1 MTSGA
6 KKRMTKKIY
15 FSHNLEIIKNE
26 RGHLMK
32 IKTSYLIYAVIGTV
46 FAGLSMFT
54 DIFEKGN
61 FEAIFS
67 NLGMIIGLSIS
78 AYILITMAKS
88 FIDLVIKELKKKL
101 LKILSIMLLAVIW
114 TILFAYVLL
123 HGSSDIL
130 YSVMGV
136 SVAAC
141 YVFLAFYQ
149 KKGNH
154 THE

>member
-1 MTSGA
+1 M
-6 KKRMTKKIY
+6 
-15 FSHNLEIIKNE
+15 
-26 RGHLMK
+26 
-32 IKTSYLIYAVIGTV
+32 
-46 FAGLSMFT
+46 
-54 DIFEKGN
+54 
-61 FEAIFS
+61 
-67 NLGMIIGLSIS
+67 
-78 AYILITMAKS
+78 
-88 FIDLVIKELKKKL
+88 KL
-101 LKILSIMLLAVIW
+101 LKILSLMLLAAIW

-154 THE
+154 KHE

>member
-1 MTSGA
+1 M
-6 KKRMTKKIY
+6 
-15 FSHNLEIIKNE
+15 
-26 RGHLMK
+26 
-32 IKTSYLIYAVIGTV
+32 
-46 FAGLSMFT
+46 
-54 DIFEKGN
+54 
-61 FEAIFS
+61 
-67 NLGMIIGLSIS
+67 
-78 AYILITMAKS
+78 
-88 FIDLVIKELKKKL
+88 KL
-101 LKILSIMLLAVIW
+101 LKILSILLLAVIW
-114 TILFAYVLL
+114 TILFTFVLL

>member
-1 MTSGA
+1 M
-6 KKRMTKKIY
+6 
-15 FSHNLEIIKNE
+15 
-26 RGHLMK
+26 
-32 IKTSYLIYAVIGTV
+32 
-46 FAGLSMFT
+46 
-54 DIFEKGN
+54 
-61 FEAIFS
+61 
-67 NLGMIIGLSIS
+67 
-78 AYILITMAKS
+78 
-88 FIDLVIKELKKKL
+88 KL

-123 HGSSDIL
+123 IL

>member
-1 MTSGA
+1 M
-6 KKRMTKKIY
+6 
-15 FSHNLEIIKNE
+15 
-26 RGHLMK
+26 
-32 IKTSYLIYAVIGTV
+32 
-46 FAGLSMFT
+46 
-54 DIFEKGN
+54 
-61 FEAIFS
+61 
-67 NLGMIIGLSIS
+67 
-78 AYILITMAKS
+78 
-88 FIDLVIKELKKKL
+88 KL

-114 TILFAYVLL
+114 TILFAYVIL

-154 THE
+154 THEWKSLSPDSLKTTQCITSTFFPTLQLSSFTLVKPSTY

>member
-1 MTSGA
+1 M
-6 KKRMTKKIY
+6 
-15 FSHNLEIIKNE
+15 
-26 RGHLMK
+26 
-32 IKTSYLIYAVIGTV
+32 
-46 FAGLSMFT
+46 
-54 DIFEKGN
+54 
-61 FEAIFS
+61 
-67 NLGMIIGLSIS
+67 
-78 AYILITMAKS
+78 
-88 FIDLVIKELKKKL
+88 KL

-149 KKGNH
+149 RKEITHMSEAILQVTNLVKKSK
-154 THE
+154 EKQF

>member
-1 MTSGA
+1 
-6 KKRMTKKIY
+6 
-15 FSHNLEIIKNE
+15 
-26 RGHLMK
+26 
-32 IKTSYLIYAVIGTV
+32 
-46 FAGLSMFT
+46 
-54 DIFEKGN
+54 
-61 FEAIFS
+61 
-67 NLGMIIGLSIS
+67 
-78 AYILITMAKS
+78 
-88 FIDLVIKELKKKL
+88 
-101 LKILSIMLLAVIW
+101 LKILSIMLLATTW

-123 HGSSDIL
+123 HGSSDSL